1 MSRVA
6 SERPDEFV
14 EPPASGATNRWL
26 VLVIVCL
33 AQFMVILDATVV
45 NVALPSIQADLGF
58 TAASLQWVI
67 NSYTLVFG
75 GFLLLGGRAGD
86 LFGRRKLFL
95 WGVAI
100 FSIASLLNGL
110 ATSDTWLVATR
121 GLQGLGGALVSPAAL
136 SIITTTFAEG
146 EDRTKALGVWSA
158 IAAGGGAFGLLLG
171 GILTDL
177 LSWEWIF
184 FVNVPIGIATAM
196 LAIRY
201 VPESKALVGNKG
213 LDLPGAVTVTAGL
226 IVLVYAIVKAE
237 DFGWGS
243 AKTLGLAAIAFALLG
258 AFVVIQQR
266 SKAPLIRL
274 GIFRV
279 RSLAG
284 ANTVLLLV
292 VGGLFAFFFFSSL
305 YVQQILGYSPL
316 EAGLAFIPV
325 TIGIGVGAAIAQQLV
340 KRIGVR
346 TTGSLGM
353 LIAAFGLYL
362 FSGVSVDGTYLS
374 DVLPA
379 VIPQSIGMGLFFVP
393 ITLIATTNVGEE
405 DAGLASGLFNTA
417 QQVGG
422 ALGLAVLSTLAA
434 DKSASVLAEPWP
446 PAERRRARQRAA
458 RRLPGRLHRRG
469 DPCLV
474 RCGAADAPRPQAG
487 RREHRY
493 GRHAGAGRLNPDR
506 PFARDRAACR
516 GLRWYN
522 DARRVGRSPGR
533 PSGGTSAA
541 TDGRGGESP
550 QSAA

>member
-1 MSRVA
+1 VSRVE
-6 SERPDEFV
+6 SDRPDEIL
-14 EPPASGATNRWL
+14 EPPSDGETNRWL

-45 NVALPSIQADLGF
+45 NVALPSIQLDLGF

-67 NSYTLVFG
+67 NAYTLVFG

-100 FSIASLLNGL
+100 FSLASLLNGL
-110 ATSDTWLVATR
+110 ATSDTWLVISR

-184 FVNVPIGIATAM
+184 FVNVPIGIATAI
-196 LAIRY
+196 LALRF
-201 VPESKALVGNKG
+201 VPESRAPNRPPGT
-213 LDLPGAVTVTAGL
+213 DLPGAITVTAGL
-226 IVLVYAIVKAE
+226 VVLVYAIVKAE

-243 AKTLGLAAIAFALLG
+243 ARTLGLVAVALALLG
-258 AFVVIQQR
+258 AFVLIESR

-274 GIFRV
+274 GIFKV

-284 ANTVLLLV
+284 ANGVLLIV
-292 VGGLFAFFFFSSL
+292 IGGLFGFFFFSTL

-316 EAGLAFIPV
+316 EAGLAFLPV
-325 TIGIGVGAAIAQQLV
+325 TIGIATGAGIAQQMV
-340 KRIGVR
+340 KRLGVR
-346 TTGSLGM
+346 MTAVIGM
-353 LIAAFGLYL
+353 VIAAFGLYL
-362 FSGVSVDGTYLS
+362 FSRVSADGTYLS

-379 VIPQSIGMGLFFVP
+379 IIPQSIGMGLFFVP
-393 ITLIATTNVGEE
+393 ITLIATTNVGQD
-405 DAGLASGLFNTA
+405 DAGLASGLFNTS

-434 DKSASVLAEPWP
+434 DKTASVLSE
-446 PAERRRARQRAA
+446 
-458 RRLPGRLHRRG
+458 LGGRPTQADR
-469 DPCLV
+469 
-474 RCGAADAPRPQAG
+474 ADALLEGFQVAFT
-487 RREHRY
+487 
-493 GRHAGAGRLNPDR
+493 AAAILVALGAVLLPLVVRKQDVSNVNPDAT
-506 PFARDRAACR
+506 PMPAA
-516 GLRWYN
+516 
-522 DARRVGRSPGR
+522 
-533 PSGGTSAA
+533 
-541 TDGRGGESP
+541 
-550 QSAA
+550 

>member
-1 MSRVA
+1 VSSVA
-6 SERPDEFV
+6 SERPDDFV
-14 EPPASGATNRWL
+14 EPPSQGETNRWL

-45 NVALPSIQADLGF
+45 NVALPSIQRDLGF

-67 NSYTLVFG
+67 NAYTLVFG

-95 WGVAI
+95 WGVAV
-100 FSIASLLNGL
+100 FSVASLLNGL
-110 ATSDTWLVATR
+110 ATSDTWLVISR

-184 FVNVPIGIATAM
+184 FVNVPIGIATAA
-196 LAIRY
+196 LALRY
-201 VPESKALVGNKG
+201 VPESRAVLRQAGT
-213 LDLPGAVTVTAGL
+213 DLPGAVTVTAGL
-226 IVLVYAIVKAE
+226 VVLVYAIVKAE

-243 AKTLGLAAIAFALLG
+243 GRTLGLAAVAVALLA
-258 AFVVIQQR
+258 AFVVIESR
-266 SKAPLIRL
+266 TRAPLIRL
-274 GIFRV
+274 GIFKV

-284 ANTVLLLV
+284 ANSVLLIV
-292 VGGLFAFFFFSSL
+292 IGGLFGFFFFSTL

-316 EAGLAFIPV
+316 EAGLAFLPV
-325 TIGIGVGAAIAQQLV
+325 TVGIGVGAGIAQQLV

-346 TTGSLGM
+346 TTAGLGM
-353 LIAAFGLYL
+353 IIAAFGLYL
-362 FSGVSVDGTYLS
+362 FSRVTADGSYLS

-379 VIPQSIGMGLFFVP
+379 IIPQSIGMGLFFVP

-434 DKSASVLAEPWP
+434 EKTTDVLAGLGHRPS
-446 PAERRRARQRAA
+446 PAER
-458 RRLPGRLHRRG
+458 
-469 DPCLV
+469 
-474 RCGAADAPRPQAG
+474 ADALLDGFQVAFTLAAILVAFG
-487 RREHRY
+487 AVLLMLAVRRKDV
-493 GRHAGAGRLNPDR
+493 ANVNPD
-506 PFARDRAACR
+506 AA
-516 GLRWYN
+516 
-522 DARRVGRSPGR
+522 PM
-533 PSGGTSAA
+533 PAA
-541 TDGRGGESP
+541 
-550 QSAA
+550 